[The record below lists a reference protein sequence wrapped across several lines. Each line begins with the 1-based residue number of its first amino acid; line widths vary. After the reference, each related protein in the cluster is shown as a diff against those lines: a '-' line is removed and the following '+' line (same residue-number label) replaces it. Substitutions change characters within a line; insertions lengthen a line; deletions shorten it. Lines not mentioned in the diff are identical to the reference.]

1 VLNGPGVRLGEPHAI
16 FISGVAGFVGSKLAR
31 LFIDRGNSVFGFD
44 NLSRGSRENLSGLL
58 THERFTFENVDLSD
72 AGAVRSRF
80 LNCHSRTPISE
91 VWHMAANSDI
101 PAGIADA
108 SVDLRDTFL
117 STFNVLDSMKEAG
130 VPFLAFA
137 SSSAIYG
144 DLGEAPISE
153 DVGPLLPISNYG
165 AMKLASEALISA
177 AVENWLARAL
187 IFRFPNVIGV
197 PATHGVVLDFV
208 RKLKSTPNK
217 LNVLGSGRQRK
228 AYLHVNDLIDALGYL
243 RENASERLGYYN
255 IGPED
260 NGVTVSFIAETTVE
274 AVAPG
279 AGIEYG
285 VEDRGWTG
293 DVPRFSYD
301 IAKIRALGWRPQLGS
316 ADAVRKAVVE
326 IVRQEGHP

>member
-1 VLNGPGVRLGEPHAI
+1 MGEQHAI
-16 FISGVAGFVGSKLAR
+16 FVSGAAGFVGSRLAR
-31 LFIDRGNSVFGFD
+31 IFVDRGFPVFGFD
-44 NLSRGSRENLSGLL
+44 NLSRGSRENLNGLL
-58 THERFTFENVDLSD
+58 THERFIFEKVDLSD
-72 AGAVRSRF
+72 AGELRSRF
-80 LNCHSRTPISE
+80 MNCHRRIPISE

-117 STFNVLDSMKEAG
+117 STFNLLDAMKEAG
-130 VPFLAFA
+130 VPLLAFA
-137 SSSAIYG
+137 SSSAVYG
-144 DLGEAPISE
+144 DLGEAPIRE
-153 DVGPLLPISNYG
+153 DIGPLLPISNYG

-177 AVENWLARAL
+177 AVENWLSRAL

-197 PATHGVVLDFV
+197 PATHGVILDFV
-208 RKLKSTPNK
+208 RKLTASPTK

-228 AYLHVNDLIDALGYL
+228 AYLHVNDLIDAIVYL
-243 RENASERLGYYN
+243 RANASERFGCYN
-255 IGPED
+255 VGPED
-260 NGVTVSFIAETTVE
+260 KGVTVSFIAETTVE

-285 VEDRGWTG
+285 LEDRGWTG

-301 IAKIRALGWRPQLGS
+301 IAKLRALGWRPQLGS

-326 IVRQEGHP
+326 IVQQEGHL

>member
-1 VLNGPGVRLGEPHAI
+1 MPLAESRAI
-16 FISGVAGFVGSKLAR
+16 FVSGVAGFVGSRLAKI
-31 LFIDRGNSVFGFD
+31 FVDRGYPVFGFD
-44 NLSRGSRENLSGLL
+44 NLSRGSRENLNELL
-58 THERFTFENVDLSD
+58 THERFIFEKVDLSD

-80 LNCHSRTPISE
+80 MNCHRRIPISE

-117 STFNVLDSMKEAG
+117 STFNVLDAMKEAG

-137 SSSAIYG
+137 SSSAVYG
-144 DLGEAPISE
+144 DLGEAPIRE

-197 PATHGVVLDFV
+197 PATHGVILDFV
-208 RKLKSTPNK
+208 RKLRVSPSK

-228 AYLHVNDLIDALGYL
+228 AYLHVNDLIDAIVYL
-243 RENASERLGYYN
+243 RANASERLGCYN

-260 NGVTVSFIAETTVE
+260 KGVTVSFIAETTVE

-285 VEDRGWTG
+285 FEDRGWTG

-301 IAKIRALGWRPQLGS
+301 IAKLRALGWRPQLGS